1 MIRNE
6 PEGQDCRR
14 AGSLSHHGREDPSLQ
29 VCATGRMAFSESNI
43 HAAPRYQRAIE
54 SDQVQFITFRASQ
67 HLRGKVWS
75 FIQAHALHVKYQ

>member
-1 MIRNE
+1 
-6 PEGQDCRR
+6 
-14 AGSLSHHGREDPSLQ
+14 
-29 VCATGRMAFSESNI
+29 MAFSESNI